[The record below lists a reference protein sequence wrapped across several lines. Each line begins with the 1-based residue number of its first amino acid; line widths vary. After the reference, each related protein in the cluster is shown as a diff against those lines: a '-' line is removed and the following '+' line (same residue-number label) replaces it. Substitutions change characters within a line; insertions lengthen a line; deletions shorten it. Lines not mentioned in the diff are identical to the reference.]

1 MKKTILPPAGG
12 PMLQRRHTMQ
22 ALAAAGVLPAMMTW
36 GPGQAQAASDLLVF
50 DWTGYEIPELHEEYI
65 AKYGASPDVAVY
77 ADVHEAFNKLQA
89 GYRVDTVHPNIWDVR
104 RFYDA
109 GLLQPWEPERL
120 AHWPDV
126 FPELTDMAGA
136 QFDGQQYLI
145 PTDWGI
151 NALIVRTDL
160 VDIEGMDP
168 SWSLLWDQRYAGRIS
183 MNSEMESAVKTAAL
197 VLGID
202 NPYNATP
209 EEEAAIRDKLVEQRE
224 LVLYYWSDPTELG
237 QSIAAGEVVAAWAW
251 PQVYGDL
258 LKAGVPVAYLTPKEG
273 VNSWLTGFVRLAEAP
288 GQEQNAYDYVDAW
301 LAPGTG
307 KWLIENYGYGHSN
320 RKSFDLVSAEV
331 LDEKGLADPEGMIAG
346 AKVSAE
352 FEQSLQERFITMYEE
367 VKAGF

>member
-1 MKKTILPPAGG
+1 MNQEGKSRFD
-12 PMLQRRHTMQ
+12 RRGAM
-22 ALAAAGVLPAMMTW
+22 AAAAAAGVLPITMNGRPA
-36 GPGQAQAASDLLVF
+36 AAASDLLVF
-50 DWTGYEIPELHEEYI
+50 DWTGYEIPELHEDYI
-65 AKYGASPDVAVY
+65 AKYGTSPDVAVY

-120 AHWPDV
+120 NHWGDV
-126 FPELTDMAGA
+126 FPELTGFAGA
-136 QFDGQQYLI
+136 RYDNAQYLI

-168 SWSLLWDQRYAGRIS
+168 SWSLLWDERYAGRIS
-183 MNSEMESAVKTAAL
+183 MNAEMEAAVKTASL
-197 VLGID
+197 VLGIED
-202 NPYNATP
+202 PYHATP
-209 EEEAAIRDKLVEQRE
+209 QEEAAIRDKLAAQRE
-224 LVLYYWSDPTELG
+224 LVLYYWSDPTELE

-258 LKAGVPVAYLTPKEG
+258 LKQGVPVAYLTPKEG

-288 GQEQNAYDYVDAW
+288 GKEQNAYDYVDAW
-301 LAPGTG
+301 LAPETG
-307 KWLIENYGYGHSN
+307 QWLIENYGYGHSN

-331 LDEKGLADPEGMIAG
+331 LDEKGLADPAGMIAG

-352 FEQSLQERFITMYEE
+352 FDPALNDRLIAMYEE
-367 VKAGF
+367 VKAGY